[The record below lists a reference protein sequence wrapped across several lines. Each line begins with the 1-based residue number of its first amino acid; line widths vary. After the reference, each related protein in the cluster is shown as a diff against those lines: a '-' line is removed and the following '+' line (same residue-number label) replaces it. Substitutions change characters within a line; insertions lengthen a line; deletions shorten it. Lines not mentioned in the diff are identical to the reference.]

1 MDFGDDDELAIVVLC
16 ASSSFDCADPVS
28 CLVLQLQVP
37 RVPSR
42 YTLGT
47 SRYLQ
52 VPPLLGGLPQLV
64 DWLVLGQRGE
74 GLEESVVVRV
84 VRVVLD
90 LGQAQKLRSGKPC
103 VGGGAGGRL
112 AKVDFCGGLRGE
124 GDGIVER
131 GVASRVAHTES
142 RRGRVDRC

>member
-1 MDFGDDDELAIVVLC
+1 VDFGDDELAIVVLC

-28 CLVLQLQVP
+28 CLLLQLQVP
-37 RVPSR
+37 RVP
-42 YTLGT
+42 

-74 GLEESVVVRV
+74 GLEEPVVVRV

-90 LGQAQKLRSGKPC
+90 LGQAQKLWSGKPC

-142 RRGRVDRC
+142 WRGRVDRC